1 MINCFNN
8 VVPKRKQAC
17 MENIVNLI
25 KPLSTE
31 VSQNGKL
38 WWRFSLNCTH
48 ERVAA
53 CNRLA
58 STLIEP

>member
-17 MENIVNLI
+17 MENRVDLV

-31 VSQNGKL
+31 VSEKYDRTVSHGGGFL
-38 WWRFSLNCTH
+38 
-48 ERVAA
+48 
-53 CNRLA
+53 
-58 STLIEP
+58 